1 MTLVILVY
9 LGGVLSILSPCILPV
24 IPFVFARGD
33 QPFSRSGLPLLVGM
47 AATFAAVAT
56 LAAVAGGW
64 AVEAN
69 QYGRYLAIAVLAV
82 FALTLLSDRLAAIL
96 MRPVAR
102 LGDRLSRSAEFGPR
116 CSGVVSSL
124 LLGVA
129 TGFLWAPCAGPILG
143 LVLTTAA
150 LKGAS
155 VGTSFLLLA
164 YGVGAATSLTVILLA
179 GGSLLGFLIQHFG
192 VGTWI
197 RRGLGVAVL
206 GAVAAVA
213 SGWDTDFLATVNFA
227 DISPLEQKLIDGF
240 GTGPNRNAEDAL
252 RREQPAQDHRTGL
265 SGDLFGA
272 ALVPAAFDAG
282 WSEPWQP
289 IDGLKLA
296 AAEGALPVERRLPS
310 LSGATEWLNSA
321 PLSAEALRGKVVLVE
336 FWTYACI
343 NCLHVLPHIKA
354 WAEKY
359 RDAGLVVV
367 GVHTPELAFEK
378 VTSNVRQ
385 AVRRLGI
392 TYPVA
397 IDTNSTIWR
406 AFDNEFWPANY
417 FVDANGR
424 IRYHHFGEEDYHHSE
439 QVIQELLTEAGSS
452 NVPGGFVSIDAEHH
466 DLASA
471 AKQD

>member
-47 AATFAAVAT
+47 AVTFAVVAT

-69 QYGRYLAIAVLAV
+69 QYGRYIAIAVLAV
-82 FALTLLSDRLAAIL
+82 FALTLLSDRLAAML
-96 MRPVAR
+96 MRPVAG
-102 LGDRLSRSAEFGPR
+102 LGDRLSRSSDIGPR
-116 CSGVVSSL
+116 RSIVSSL
-124 LLGVA
+124 LVGVA

-150 LKGAS
+150 LKGAN
-155 VGTSFLLLA
+155 VGTSLLLLA
-164 YGVGAATSLTVILLA
+164 YGVGAASSLTLVLLA
-179 GGSLLGFLIQHFG
+179 GGSLLGVLKRHFG

-206 GAVAAVA
+206 GAIVAIAF
-213 SGWDTDFLATVNFA
+213 GWDTDFLATVNFA
-227 DISPLEQKLIDGF
+227 DISPLEQTLIDGF
-240 GTGPNRNAEDAL
+240 GPAPNRNAGDTL
-252 RREQPAQDHRTGL
+252 QPAQPVEDHHTGL
-265 SGDLFGA
+265 GGDLFGA
-272 ALVPAAFDAG
+272 TLVPAVFTDDLRDPSRA
-282 WSEPWQP
+282 
-289 IDGLKLA
+289 IDGLVL
-296 AAEGALPVERRLPS
+296 AAEGGTLPVERALPS

-321 PLSAEALRGKVVLVE
+321 PLSAGALRGKVVLVE

-343 NCLHVLPHIKA
+343 NCRHVLPHVKA
-354 WAEKY
+354 WAAKY
-359 RDAGLVVV
+359 RNAGLVVV

-385 AVRRLGI
+385 AVARYGI

-397 IDTNSTIWR
+397 IDTNSTIWN
-406 AFDNEFWPANY
+406 AFGNQFWPANY
-417 FVDANGR
+417 FVDARGR
-424 IRYHHFGEEDYHHSE
+424 IRYHHFGEEDYRHQE
-439 QVIQELLTEAGSS
+439 QVIQDLLREAGSD
-452 NVPGGFVSIDAEHH
+452 NVPGGFVSLDGGRK
-466 DLASA
+466 DLASSA
-471 AKQD
+471 NQE